1 MTLDEIFDKYG
12 HPDPSVVS
20 QLPKKSNGGT
30 VYLSYVGHAEITRIL
45 SEVDPTWTWEP
56 AGWENGRP
64 AIHVHAGEIHRR
76 DGDPIQVPT
85 ATLWGYLTLLG
96 VRRLAVG
103 SVEAHKPDLDKELVS
118 DFLRNAAMRFGIAL
132 ALWMK
137 EDGATTTSSTRSPA
151 PRSAPMVTEQ
161 RGDVTVTAPANAPS
175 EKQLSFLRRLLKE
188 SGQLPP
194 ANLASLDRF
203 EVSALIDRLKNDDA
217 PPPPTDADFAPE
229 EPF

>member
-1 MTLDEIFDKYG
+1 MTTLDQIFDKYG
-12 HPDPSVVS
+12 RPDPSMVS
-20 QLPKKSNGGT
+20 QLPKKSQGGT
-30 VYLSYVGHAEITRIL
+30 VYLDYVGHAEITRIL

-56 AGWENGRP
+56 AGWDNGRP
-64 AIHVHAGEIHRR
+64 AIHVHQGEIHRR
-76 DGDPIQVPT
+76 DAAPIEVPT

-137 EDGATTTSSTRSPA
+137 EDNSTPSA
-151 PRSAPMVTEQ
+151 PRSATMVTEQ
-161 RGDVTVTAPANAPS
+161 RGETTVSRPSNAPT
-175 EKQLSFLRRLLKE
+175 EKQLGFLRKMLKE
-188 SGQLPP
+188 AGQLPP
-194 ANLASLDRF
+194 ANLASLDKW
-203 EVSALIDRLKNDDA
+203 EVSKLIDALKNADEV
-217 PPPPTDADFAPE
+217 PPPNDQDFEPE

>member
-1 MTLDEIFDKYG
+1 MTTLDQIFDKYG
-12 HPDPSVVS
+12 HPDPSIVS
-20 QLPKKSNGGT
+20 QLPKKSQGGT

-45 SEVDPTWTWEP
+45 SEVDPSWTWEP

-64 AIHVHAGEIHRR
+64 AIHVHQGEIHRR
-76 DGDPIQVPT
+76 DGDPIQIPT

-118 DFLRNAAMRFGIAL
+118 DFLRNAAMRFGVAL

-137 EDGATTTSSTRSPA
+137 EDGNTNTSSPA

-161 RGDVTVTAPANAPS
+161 RGETTVTRPSNAPT
-175 EKQLSFLRRLLKE
+175 EKQLGLLRRLLKD
-188 SGQLPP
+188 SGKLPP
-194 ANLASLDRF
+194 ANLASLDKW
-203 EVSALIDRLKNDDA
+203 EVSALIDSLKNNDE
-217 PPPPTDADFAPE
+217 PPPPSDADFTPE